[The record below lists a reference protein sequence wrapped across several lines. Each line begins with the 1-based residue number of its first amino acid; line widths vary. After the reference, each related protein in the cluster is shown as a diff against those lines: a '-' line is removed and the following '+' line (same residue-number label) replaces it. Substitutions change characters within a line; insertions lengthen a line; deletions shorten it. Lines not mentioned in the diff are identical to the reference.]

1 MDSKRILAELEAER
15 ARLDRAI
22 TAIEGIS
29 SDGAARPKAAKK
41 GVRPRM
47 SAAAR
52 KRISQARKLWWAKQK
67 RAVKPRPHAKKAA
80 PRPTA
85 AKKASRNGGITAAGR
100 KRLSEMM
107 KKRWE
112 ERKKAKA
119 ASA

>member
-1 MDSKRILAELEAER
+1 MDTKRILQELHAELDLIER
-15 ARLDRAI
+15 AI
-22 TAIEGIS
+22 SAIEGIS
-29 SDGAARPKAAKK
+29 SDGATRPTAGKRI
-41 GVRPRM
+41 RPRM

-67 RAVKPRPHAKKAA
+67 RAAKPRPHGKKVA
-80 PRPTA
+80 PTPTT
-85 AKKASRNGGITAAGR
+85 AKKASMNGGITAAGR

-107 KKRWE
+107 KKRWQ